1 MNILI
6 ESNKM
11 TKGSN
16 PQISTKAQK
25 SLFSRGLSYGLS
37 YVKSFFH
44 TPSTTECSCED
55 GDMCR
60 NCIKKNNKKFETERV
75 RVDNNAMLEARK
87 AHAKADKERLEAEAE
102 RLKAERVRA
111 DNNAMLEALKAKA
124 EEERLATEVE
134 RLKAEEHRKLDK
146 EFELLMSAI
155 PFIKFVSLSSST
167 GYPDNKCDCYG
178 MYESDESDKKFIFFV
193 FDGETSLIK
202 KIDFGDS
209 DSAPYLLELGIAGAL
224 LFNEDGTYNIIEKST
239 ALFDIECGINNTY
252 DHESDDE

>member
-1 MNILI
+1 
-6 ESNKM
+6 
-11 TKGSN
+11 
-16 PQISTKAQK
+16 
-25 SLFSRGLSYGLS
+25 
-37 YVKSFFH
+37 
-44 TPSTTECSCED
+44 
-55 GDMCR
+55 MCR

-167 GYPDNKCDCYG
+167 GYPDNKCD
-178 MYESDESDKKFIFFV
+178 
-193 FDGETSLIK
+193 
-202 KIDFGDS
+202 
-209 DSAPYLLELGIAGAL
+209 
-224 LFNEDGTYNIIEKST
+224 
-239 ALFDIECGINNTY
+239 
-252 DHESDDE
+252 